1 MAQGK
6 AFTDEERASI
16 IQSLQPY
23 IEAGLSRNKACE
35 AIGLPPQTLSNWVK
49 QDESLGIKLK
59 GWENAMSILALQNVF
74 SALMKE
80 SEMDDNKKDTSKW
93 YLERRE
99 KEMFS
104 TRQENTGADG
114 GPMVVALSEQE
125 QSQLEEVSNLLN
137 DQ

>member
-6 AFTDEERASI
+6 AFTKEERERI

-35 AIGLPPQTLSNWVK
+35 AIGLPPQTLSNWVQ

-59 GWENAMSILALQNVF
+59 GWENAMSILALQNVY
-74 SALMKE
+74 SALLKE
-80 SEMDDNKKDTSKW
+80 AEMDDNKKDTSKW

-114 GPMVVALSEQE
+114 QP
-125 QSQLEEVSNLLN
+125 LEIQFAEIYKTKADNEN
-137 DQ
+137 